1 LTHESEWNP
10 STNAMKTIKAVSG
23 FVRVDDNVY
32 GHSSMTYIL
41 TNEKGQLVRRETYEM
56 QGDNLV
62 RVILQL
68 ESSAAP

>member
-1 LTHESEWNP
+1 
-10 STNAMKTIKAVSG
+10 MKTIKAVSG